1 MTAQTERSPLAS
13 PPTPRQNLL
22 AGGLIAL
29 LLGVLVV
36 TIPYARQPT
45 IGTEP
50 FVAAYAAAIFIVEL
64 TAAALLFAQF
74 AIQRSRA
81 ILLLAAGFLF
91 SALLA
96 IPWALT
102 FPGVFA
108 ALAPE
113 PNLQVTATIA
123 ALRRLSFPLFVLA
136 YALLS
141 RRPWPGPT
149 GRVLTGTIL
158 ATMIAA
164 LACTLLILTHAA
176 QLPPFMTDAH
186 SVARLWGY
194 VPAAAVAL
202 YVAGLAALAVRKR
215 TTLDLWL
222 MVLLVTLLTEIILI
236 SYLSAAVRLSV
247 GWWAGRIYGLIS
259 AGVVL
264 LVLLSEATTVHAR
277 LARAEIAERRAR
289 QNRLTATEALSASIA
304 HEVNQPLASMVTNA
318 SAGLRWLDREQP
330 QIDEIRAALER
341 IVADGHRANR
351 IVAGIRA
358 MFVKPTQERAPLDL
372 NRMIA
377 ATLRQLAGD
386 VRLARVEVR
395 TAFDDDLPPV
405 IGNALQ
411 LEQVLCNLIDNAV
424 DAMCATP
431 GQRLLLLS
439 SRRQPHG
446 EILVA
451 IADNGSGLAE
461 AGRDRIFEP
470 FFTTKPN
477 GMGMGLMF
485 CRTVIEAHG
494 GRLWASDNE
503 PRGAVFQ
510 FTLPATAGLSPGESA
525 AP

>member
-13 PPTPRQNLL
+13 RPTHRQNLL
-22 AGGLIAL
+22 AGGLITLLVGAL
-29 LLGVLVV
+29 AV
-36 TIPYARQPT
+36 TIPFARQAT

-108 ALAPE
+108 SLAPD
-113 PNLQVTATIA
+113 PSLQATATIA

-141 RRPWPGPT
+141 RRSWPDPT
-149 GRVLTGTIL
+149 GRVLAGTIL
-158 ATMIAA
+158 ATVIAA
-164 LACTLLILTHAA
+164 LACTLLIVTNAA
-176 QLPPFMTDAH
+176 RLPPFMADAH
-186 SVARLWGY
+186 SVASLWGY
-194 VPAAAVAL
+194 VPAAAVLL
-202 YVAGLAALAVRKR
+202 YLAGLAALAPRKR

-222 MVLLVTLLTEIILI
+222 MVLLVTLLGEIILI
-236 SYLSAAVRLSV
+236 SYFGAGVRLSV

-318 SAGLRWLDREQP
+318 SAGLRWLDREKP

-351 IVAGIRA
+351 IVTGIRA
-358 MFVKPTQERAPLDL
+358 MFVKPVQERAPVDL

-377 ATLRQLAGD
+377 ATLGQLAGD

-395 TAFDDDLPPV
+395 TALDDDLPPV

-411 LEQVLCNLIDNAV
+411 LEQVFCNLLDNAV

-446 EILVA
+446 EVLVA

-461 AGRDRIFEP
+461 TARDRIFEP

-494 GRLWASDNE
+494 GRLWATDNH
-503 PRGAVFQ
+503 PRGAIFQ
-510 FTLPATAGLSPGESA
+510 FTLPAATGISSAESL

>member
-1 MTAQTERSPLAS
+1 MTTPTERSPLAS
-13 PPTPRQNLL
+13 PPSPRQNLL

-29 LLGVLVV
+29 LLGALAV
-36 TIPYARQPT
+36 TVPYARQPT

-50 FVAAYAAAIFIVEL
+50 FVAAYAAAIFIIEL
-64 TAAALLFAQF
+64 TAAALLFSQF
-74 AIQRSRA
+74 AIQRSLA

-91 SALLA
+91 SGLLT

-108 ALAPE
+108 ALSIGQD
-113 PNLQVTATIA
+113 LQAAATIA
-123 ALRRLSFPLFVLA
+123 ALRRLSFPLFVIA
-136 YALLS
+136 YALIG
-141 RRPWPGPT
+141 RRPWYGHT
-149 GRVLTGTIL
+149 GRALAGTVI
-158 ATMIAA
+158 ATTIAA
-164 LACTLLILTHAA
+164 LACSLVIVTNVTT
-176 QLPPFMTDAH
+176 LPPFMADAR

-194 VPAAAVAL
+194 VPAAALAL
-202 YVAGLAALAVRKR
+202 YVGGLAALALRKR
-215 TTLDLWL
+215 STLDLWL
-222 MVLLVTLLTEIILI
+222 MVLLFTLLIEIVLV
-236 SYLSAAVRLSV
+236 SYLSAAVRLSA

-264 LVLLSEATTVHAR
+264 LALLSEATTVHAR

-289 QNRLTATEALSASIA
+289 QNRLTAIEALSASIA

-318 SAGLRWLDREQP
+318 SAGLRWLDRTQP
-330 QIDEIRAALER
+330 EIGEIRAALER

-358 MFVKPTQERAPLDL
+358 MFVQPTQERAPLDL

-377 ATLRQLAGD
+377 ATLKQLAGD
-386 VRLARVEVR
+386 VRLARIEV
-395 TAFDDDLPPV
+395 TTEFEGELPLV

-431 GQRLLLLS
+431 GDRFLTLS
-439 SRRQPHG
+439 SRQQPHG
-446 EILVA
+446 EVLVA

-461 AGRDRIFEP
+461 AERDRIFEP

-494 GRLWASDNE
+494 GRLWASDNR
-503 PRGAVFQ
+503 PRGTILQ
-510 FTLPATAGLSPGESA
+510 FTLPAAARLPVIERQTA
-525 AP
+525 